1 MERDNPQL
9 QIAPGE
15 PDKVPT
21 ASLNGSTSHALL
33 DNTPRIDGSCTGA
46 NLREALFASARWLE
60 QHTEAINALNVF
72 PVPDG
77 DTGTNMSRTME
88 AAVKELETSTKPEDT
103 AEHISKRL
111 AYGALMGA
119 RGNSGVILSQII
131 RGLADG
137 LHGKNTF
144 EAADLAHALTKAR
157 EMAYR
162 AVIKPVE
169 GTMLTV
175 VREAA
180 EAAEAAAKEKNNLL
194 FVLDRAVDAAR
205 ESVAKSPTL
214 LPALRD
220 AGVVDAG
227 GHGCFVML
235 EGALKFLRGEE
246 LVKHGLSEVE
256 KARPKFNPEAD
267 DGHGHEDAFGYCT
280 NFIMY
285 AAAPINFDEVRDTL
299 VGMGQSAVIVGDETM
314 VKVHIHSEDPG
325 KIISYATSLGSL
337 GQIKLDNMQTQHEEA
352 FLSRSKNG
360 EKAEHAFDEM
370 EQADLA
376 EDEPHAA
383 PPANVSVIAVV
394 AGEGL
399 SQAFKN
405 FGANYVVQGGQT
417 MNPSTQDLLK
427 AVNKVPSDSV
437 IILPNNKNI
446 VMVAQ
451 QIAALTEKKV
461 KVVPTATIP
470 QGITALSRFNYEA
483 SLDDNAAN
491 MQAAM
496 ADVRTGEV
504 TRAVRT
510 AMVNGI
516 SVTEGQW
523 IGLLDDEL
531 SVAVESKEETV
542 WQLLEKMDTAGH
554 DLVTFYYGQDVSE
567 PEAQTMLAQVQ
578 EKYPAQSVELVQG
591 GQPHYHYIISVE

>member
-9 QIAPGE
+9 QTAPGDQAAE
-15 PDKVPT
+15 QPARSPNGLT
-21 ASLNGSTSHALL
+21 SNALLNGDA
-33 DNTPRIDGSCTGA
+33 CTGKT
-46 NLREALFASARWLE
+46 LREALFASARWLE
-60 QHTEAINALNVF
+60 QHTDAINALNVF

-77 DTGTNMSRTME
+77 DTGTNMTATMA
-88 AAVKELETSTKPEDT
+88 AAVKELETSSKAEDT
-103 AEHISKRL
+103 AEHIGKRL

-119 RGNSGVILSQII
+119 RGNSGVILSQVI
-131 RGLADG
+131 RGLAEG
-137 LHGKNTF
+137 LHGKITF
-144 EAADLAHALTKAR
+144 DAVDLAHALTKAR

-180 EAAEAAAKEKNNLL
+180 EAAEQAAKEKNNILY
-194 FVLDRAVDAAR
+194 VMSRAVEAAK
-205 ESVAKSPTL
+205 ESVARTPTL

-235 EGALKFLRGEE
+235 EGALKHLRGEE

-256 KARPKFNPEAD
+256 KAKPKFETKSGE
-267 DGHGHEDAFGYCT
+267 GHDAEYAFGYCT

-285 AAAPINFDEVRDTL
+285 ANQPINFEEVRDRL
-299 VGMGQSAVIVGDETM
+299 VEMGQSAVIVGDHTM

-325 KIISYATSLGSL
+325 QIISYATSLGSL

-352 FLSRSKNG
+352 FLNKHHDSEAANQSL
-360 EKAEHAFDEM
+360 DEM

-376 EDEPHAA
+376 GGSA
-383 PPANVSVIAVV
+383 VSVIAVAV
-394 AGEGL
+394 GDGL
-399 SQAFKN
+399 GQAFKN
-405 FGANYVVQGGQT
+405 FGANFVVQGGQS

-427 AVNKVPSDSV
+427 AVKKVPGDSV

-451 QIAALTEKKV
+451 QISSLTDKKV
-461 KVVPTATIP
+461 VVVPTATIP
-470 QGITALSRFNYEA
+470 QGIAALSRFNYEA
-483 SLDDNAAN
+483 SLEENGAN
-491 MQAAM
+491 MQAALG
-496 ADVRTGEV
+496 DVRTGEV

-510 AMVNGI
+510 ATVNGI
-516 SVTEGQW
+516 SVTDGQW
-523 IGLLDDEL
+523 IGLIDDVL
-531 SVAVESKEETV
+531 SLAAESKEDTV
-542 WQLLEKMDTAGH
+542 WQLLEKMDAAGH
-554 DLVTFYYGQDVSE
+554 DLLTFYYGQDVSE
-567 PEAQTMLAQVQ
+567 PEAQTLLAQVQ
-578 EKYPAQSVELVQG
+578 ARYPNQSVELVQG

>member
-1 MERDNPQL
+1 MERENPQL
-9 QIAPGE
+9 Q
-15 PDKVPT
+15 T
-21 ASLNGSTSHALL
+21 ASGDQGDFSPNPNGSTSNALL
-33 DNTPRIDGSCTGA
+33 DNTTKFDGPCTGA
-46 NLREALFASARWLE
+46 NLREALFASAKWLE

-88 AAVKELETSTKPEDT
+88 AAVKELEASTKPEDT
-103 AEHISKRL
+103 AEHVGKRL

-119 RGNSGVILSQII
+119 RGNSGVILSQVI

-137 LHGKNTF
+137 LHGKTTF
-144 EAADLAHALTKAR
+144 DATDLAHALTKAR

-180 EAAEAAAKEKNNLL
+180 EAAEAAAREKNNVL
-194 FVLDRAVDAAR
+194 FVLERAVDAAR

-256 KARPKFNPEAD
+256 RARPKFDPKSE
-267 DGHGHEDAFGYCT
+267 DGHDAEDAFGYCT

-285 AAAPINFDEVRDTL
+285 ASSPINFEEVRDKL

-325 KIISYATSLGSL
+325 QIISYATSLGSL

-352 FLSRSKNG
+352 FLNRSKNG
-360 EKAEHAFDEM
+360 QTAETALDEM
-370 EQADLA
+370 EQADVS
-376 EDEPHAA
+376 EDTAKAA
-383 PPANVSVIAVV
+383 PANVSVIAVA

-399 SQAFKN
+399 GNAFKN

-427 AVNKVPSDSV
+427 AVNKVPSRSV

-451 QIAALTEKKV
+451 QIGSLTDKQV

-483 SLDDNAAN
+483 SLDENASN
-491 MQAAM
+491 MTAAM
-496 ADVRTGEV
+496 SEVHTGEV

-510 AMVNGI
+510 ALVNGI
-516 SVTEGQW
+516 SVTQGQW
-523 IGLLDDEL
+523 VGLLDDAL
-531 SVAVESKEETV
+531 SVAVESKEEAV
-542 WQLLEKMDTAGH
+542 WQLLERMDAAGH

-567 PEAQTMLAQVQ
+567 PEAQTLLAQVQ
-578 EKYPAQSVELVQG
+578 AKYPGQSVELVQG

>member
-9 QIAPGE
+9 QGDPAQAPE
-15 PDKVPT
+15 QPDRRP
-21 ASLNGSTSHALL
+21 NGLTSNALL
-33 DNTPRIDGSCTGA
+33 DAEGHLNSPCTGKT
-46 NLREALFASARWLE
+46 LREALFGSVRWLE
-60 QHTEAINALNVF
+60 QHTDAINALNVF

-77 DTGTNMSRTME
+77 DTGTNMTATME
-88 AAVKELETSTKPEDT
+88 AAIKELENSSKGDDT
-103 AEHISKRL
+103 AEHVGKRL

-119 RGNSGVILSQII
+119 RGNSGVILSQVI
-131 RGLADG
+131 RGLAEG
-137 LHGKNTF
+137 LHGKTTF
-144 EAADLAHALTKAR
+144 DALDLAHALTKAR

-180 EAAEAAAKEKNNLL
+180 EAAEEAAKEEND
-194 FVLDRAVDAAR
+194 VLYVLSRAVEAAK
-205 ESVAKSPTL
+205 ESVARTPTL

-227 GHGCFVML
+227 GHGCFVLL
-235 EGALKFLRGEE
+235 EGALKHLRGEE
-246 LVKHGLSEVE
+246 MVKHGLSEVE
-256 KARPKFNPEAD
+256 MATPKFEAKSGEGHDPED
-267 DGHGHEDAFGYCT
+267 TFGYCT

-285 AAAPINFDEVRDTL
+285 ASQPINFEEVRDFL

-314 VKVHIHSEDPG
+314 VKVHIHSDNPG
-325 KIISYATSLGSL
+325 QIISYATSLGSL

-352 FLSRSKNG
+352 FLNKHHDSDTANQSL
-360 EKAEHAFDEM
+360 DEM
-370 EQADLA
+370 EQADLTEGSLA
-376 EDEPHAA
+376 GA
-383 PPANVSVIAVV
+383 VSVIAVA

-399 SQAFKN
+399 GQAFKN
-405 FGANYVVQGGQT
+405 FGANFVVQGGQS

-427 AVNKVPSDSV
+427 AVKKVPGNSV

-451 QIAALTEKKV
+451 QISGLTDKEII
-461 KVVPTATIP
+461 VVPTATIP
-470 QGITALSRFNYEA
+470 QGIAALSRFNYEA
-483 SLDDNAAN
+483 SLEENGTN

-496 ADVRTGEV
+496 GDVRTGEI

-510 AMVNGI
+510 ATVNGI

-523 IGLLDDEL
+523 IGLIDDVL
-531 SVAVESKEETV
+531 SLAAESKEDSV
-542 WQLLEKMDTAGH
+542 WQILAKMDAAGH
-554 DLVTFYYGQDVSE
+554 DLLTFYYGQDVSE
-567 PEAQTMLAQVQ
+567 PEAQVLLAQVQ
-578 EKYPAQSVELVQG
+578 ARYPNQSVELVQG

>member
-1 MERDNPQL
+1 MERDNL
-9 QIAPGE
+9 QIQAEKGSDAVE
-15 PDKVPT
+15 PPAISPDGLTSST
-21 ASLNGSTSHALL
+21 ASFGDRLNS
-33 DNTPRIDGSCTGA
+33 PCTGA

-60 QHTEAINALNVF
+60 QHTDAINALNVF

-77 DTGTNMSRTME
+77 DTGTNMTRTME
-88 AAVKELETSTKPEDT
+88 AAIKEVELSSKPEDT
-103 AEHISKRL
+103 AELVGKRL

-119 RGNSGVILSQII
+119 RGNSGVILSQVL
-131 RGLADG
+131 RGFAEG
-137 LHGKNTF
+137 LQGKTTF
-144 EAADLAHALTKAR
+144 NALDLAHALTKAR

-180 EAAEAAAKEKNNLL
+180 EAAEEAAKENDS
-194 FVLDRAVDAAR
+194 VLYVLTCAVEAAK
-205 ESVAKSPTL
+205 ESVARTPTL

-235 EGALKFLRGEE
+235 EGALKHLRGEE

-256 KARPKFNPEAD
+256 KARPKFEVSPD
-267 DGHGHEDAFGYCT
+267 DDHAAEDSFGYCT

-285 AAAPINFDEVRDTL
+285 ASQPIIFEEVRDKL
-299 VGMGQSAVIVGDETM
+299 VEMGQSAVIVGDHTM

-325 KIISYATSLGSL
+325 KILSYATSLGSL

-352 FLSRSKNG
+352 FQNKHSAGAS
-360 EKAEHAFDEM
+360 H
-370 EQADLA
+370 DLA
-376 EDEPHAA
+376 DMSEAGSTGSDLT
-383 PPANVSVIAVV
+383 VSVIAVA

-399 SQAFKN
+399 AQAFKN

-427 AVNKVPSDSV
+427 AVKKVPSQWV

-451 QIAALTEKKV
+451 QIGSLTDKQV
-461 KVVPTATIP
+461 VVVPTATIP
-470 QGITALSRFNYEA
+470 QGIAALSRFNYEA
-483 SLDDNAAN
+483 DLSENAAN
-491 MQAAM
+491 MQAALG
-496 ADVRTGEV
+496 DVRTGEV

-510 AMVNGI
+510 ATVNGI
-516 SVTEGQW
+516 SVTDGQW
-523 IGLLDDEL
+523 IGLIDDQL
-531 SVAVESKEETV
+531 SLATESKEDTV
-542 WQLLEKMDTAGH
+542 WQLLEKMEAAKR
-554 DLVTFYYGQDVSE
+554 DLLTFYYGQDVSE
-567 PEAQTMLAQVQ
+567 PEAQTLLAQVQ
-578 EKYPAQSVELVQG
+578 ARYPSQSVELILG

>member
-1 MERDNPQL
+1 LERDNPQH
-9 QIAPGE
+9 QTAPGDM
-15 PDKVPT
+15 PP
-21 ASLNGSTSHALL
+21 ASPAGSTSNALL
-33 DNTPRIDGSCTGA
+33 DSATKFDGPCTGA
-46 NLREALFASARWLE
+46 KLREALFASARWLE
-60 QHTEAINALNVF
+60 QHTDAINALNVF

-88 AAVKELETSTKPEDT
+88 AAVKELETSTKAEDT
-103 AEHISKRL
+103 AEHVGKRL

-119 RGNSGVILSQII
+119 RGNSGVILSQVI

-137 LHGKNTF
+137 LHAKTTF
-144 EAADLAHALTKAR
+144 DAVDLAHALTKAR

-180 EAAEAAAKEKNNLL
+180 EAAEAAAKEKNDVL
-194 FVLDRAVDAAR
+194 FVLGRAVEAAR
-205 ESVAKSPTL
+205 ESVARTPTL

-256 KARPKFNPEAD
+256 KARPKFDPNAA
-267 DGHGHEDAFGYCT
+267 DGHDAEDAFGYCT

-285 AAAPINFDEVRDTL
+285 AATPINFDEVRDKL

-325 KIISYATSLGSL
+325 QIISYATSLGSL

-352 FLSRSKNG
+352 FLNKTKNG
-360 EKAEHAFDEM
+360 EKAEQSFEEM
-370 EQADLA
+370 DRADSS
-376 EDEPHAA
+376 EDAGQAA
-383 PPANVSVIAVV
+383 PATVSVIAVA

-399 SQAFKN
+399 GQAFKN

-417 MNPSTQDLLK
+417 MNPSTQDLLR
-427 AVNKVPSDSV
+427 AVNKVPSRSV

-451 QIAALTEKKV
+451 QIANLTDKQV

-483 SLDDNAAN
+483 SLDENAAN

-496 ADVRTGEV
+496 AEVYTGEV

-510 AMVNGI
+510 ATVNGI

-523 IGLLDDEL
+523 IGLLDDVL
-531 SVAVESKEETV
+531 SLAAESKEDVV
-542 WQLLEKMDTAGH
+542 WQLLENMDAAGH

-567 PEAQTMLAQVQ
+567 PEAATMLAQVQ
-578 EKYPAQSVELVQG
+578 AKYSGQSVELVQG